1 MLHLKQT
8 LLKNFTEI
16 YYNTST
22 ATRDL
27 LLPSVARLNSPLV
40 ENLGRMLLGPILLAN
55 ILIWTIV
62 IFILNLFVLITQ
74 ILTKLVELLK
84 NIVLRVWNALCTSCR
99 WVADQKNTLLTKS
112 KWRIFAWKEDGDSHQ
127 ECTSDYSE
135 MPGELDKIAK
145 YSRGIHTD
153 EQFEKLRKDL

>member
-40 ENLGRMLLGPILLAN
+40 ENLGRMLLGPMLLVN

-62 IFILNLFVLITQ
+62 IFILNLFALITQ
-74 ILTKLVELLK
+74 ILTKLLELQERTAL
-84 NIVLRVWNALCTSCR
+84 LVWNALCTSCL
-99 WVADQKNTLLTKS
+99 WVVDLKNTLLTKS
-112 KWRIFAWKEDGDSHQ
+112 KWRIFAWKKDGDSHQ
-127 ECTSDYSE
+127 ECTSGYSEMPGELEYSE

-145 YSRGIHTD
+145 Y
-153 EQFEKLRKDL
+153 